1 MCYFQY
7 LEQNQFIQF
16 VGNKQY
22 KSYIFAQALETGA
35 SDFEESL
42 LILLEMLR
50 IYFPAG
56 EPIDAT
62 SSHAPFKEKHS
73 PKVPDADR
81 QSITLLSRVFSLF
94 HVKNQGK
101 TQTLNLHHLDA
112 DLALFTTYAQT
123 LRHSMRFVFQT
134 ILYRLFREDRYNMNM
149 KNFRDAVEQ
158 LAFQKD
164 DTQSLGLLLKSVL
177 LRSDL
182 SKPYPSAK
190 FQGSIYDEFGID
202 AQ

>member
-1 MCYFQY
+1 
-7 LEQNQFIQF
+7 
-16 VGNKQY
+16 
-22 KSYIFAQALETGA
+22 
-35 SDFEESL
+35 
-42 LILLEMLR
+42 MLR

-101 TQTLNLHHLDA
+101 TQTLSLHHLDA

-202 AQ
+202 A